1 MSLQRPDFSEYRRE
15 TVVLYL
21 KAAGLTERMNTEAL
35 TMLVVR
41 MLLADDTGSFSEDS
55 LLVAMSDPSTLQ
67 VARTL
72 IGKARNEYVA
82 CGFVVLRLRW
92 P

>member
-1 MSLQRPDFSEYRRE
+1 MSLQKPDFSEYRRD

-21 KAAGLTERMNTEAL
+21 QAAGLTTRLNTEAL
-35 TMLVVR
+35 TLLVVG
-41 MLLADDTGSFSEDS
+41 MLLADDTGSFSEQS

-72 IGKARNEYVA
+72 IAKARDE
-82 CGFVVLRLRW
+82 
-92 P
+92 